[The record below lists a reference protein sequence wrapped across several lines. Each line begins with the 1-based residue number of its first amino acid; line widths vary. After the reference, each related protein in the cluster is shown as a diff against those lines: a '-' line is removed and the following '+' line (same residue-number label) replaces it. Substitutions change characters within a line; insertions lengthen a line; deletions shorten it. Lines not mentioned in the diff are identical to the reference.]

1 MRGPNNVLLLEC
13 FDYCTFWFL
22 QMVRPVEVDWWPK
35 RASLLQL
42 PRSCPVWAEK
52 KAWFWNHVENDIFV
66 KPAQIHLNDN
76 DTAACCSNL
85 LPLQAQLRLC
95 ALVGATAVVALYQ
108 NPNAALLHSPCWRA
122 AVQSLTACD
131 GALPYL
137 VYLPRS
143 TAARGPRPQIMLHHT
158 KLICTSKVQS
168 CTAQT
173 VTVRWTCNVPSRVSR
188 QRNHTKHT
196 HTLLDSAPLL
206 ICTE

>member
-1 MRGPNNVLLLEC
+1 
-13 FDYCTFWFL
+13 
-22 QMVRPVEVDWWPK
+22 MVRPDGVDWWPK

-52 KAWFWNHVENDIFV
+52 KKLYFGMVLKMISLSNLHKYIY
-66 KPAQIHLNDN
+66 DN

-85 LPLQAQLRLC
+85 LSLQAQLRLC

-108 NPNAALLHSPCWRA
+108 NPTAALLHSPCWRA

-168 CTAQT
+168 CTART
-173 VTVRWTCNVPSRVSR
+173 VTVDLQCAFKSQQTTQS
-188 QRNHTKHT
+188 HT
-196 HTLLDSAPLL
+196 HALLDSALL
-206 ICTE
+206 SICTE

>member
-1 MRGPNNVLLLEC
+1 
-13 FDYCTFWFL
+13 
-22 QMVRPVEVDWWPK
+22 MVRPDEVDWWPK

-52 KAWFWNHVENDIFV
+52 KKLDFV
-66 KPAQIHLNDN
+66 MVLKMISLSNLQKYTYDN

-85 LPLQAQLRLC
+85 SSLQAQLRLC
-95 ALVGATAVVALYQ
+95 ALVGASAVVALYQ

-168 CTAQT
+168 CTART
-173 VTVRWTCNVPSRVSR
+173 VTVRWTCTAPSRVSR
-188 QRNHTKHT
+188 QRNHAHT
-196 HTLLDSAPLL
+196 HATGLCTTLNLYR
-206 ICTE
+206 II